1 VTRQRIVEAAAAS
14 FRKNGIDGTGLSNLL
29 VAAGLTHGRSSYA
42 ASAKFARN
50 CNDRDMSSTNH
61 NG

>member
-1 VTRQRIVEAAAAS
+1 MTRQRIVEAAAAS

-42 ASAKFARN
+42 ASAKFA
-50 CNDRDMSSTNH
+50 
-61 NG
+61 